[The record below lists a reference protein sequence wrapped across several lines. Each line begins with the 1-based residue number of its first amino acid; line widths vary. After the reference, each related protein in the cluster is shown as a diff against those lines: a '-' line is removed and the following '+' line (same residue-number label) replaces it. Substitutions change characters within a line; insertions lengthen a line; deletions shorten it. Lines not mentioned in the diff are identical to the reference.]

1 MRLDLHE
8 DPAVIQMA
16 DKMNVREEVVVG
28 YLHRVWSWVSRQ
40 CHGESVTNVTVMSRS
55 CHAPVSLASLGR
67 VLKLDGFPEQ
77 MASVGWLEEVEGEGI
92 RVPHF
97 DRWLSQ
103 TAKDRALATLRKRKQ
118 RAENGHA
125 DVTVMSRSKRDK
137 SVTTTTKQNKQS
149 SSLVNVGDVCLEEA
163 RRQAKSICRAL
174 YGDTAELMDSTRQTI
189 WVFAWLAAAG
199 ILSEAEVADV
209 IASACKPRVQN
220 RAQYLRGCLDKKLTK
235 RKSSWDDAFAA
246 APARPKPV
254 PDEPK

>member
-1 MRLDLHE
+1 
-8 DPAVIQMA
+8 MA
-16 DKMNVREEVVVG
+16 HVGWAIEEHEEVLRLPKFL
-28 YLHRVWSWVSRQ
+28 LH
-40 CHGESVTNVTVMSRS
+40 NVPTSER
-55 CHAPVSLASLGR
+55 R
-67 VLKLDGFPEQ
+67 KDQ
-77 MASVGWLEEVEGEGI
+77 
-92 RVPHF
+92 
-97 DRWLSQ
+97 DRER
-103 TAKDRALATLRKRKQ
+103 AKRYRERKRDQ
-118 RAENGHA
+118 LAGSNGKSTPKTSRDA
-125 DVTVMSRSKRDK
+125 SRDFVTLQNR
-137 SVTTTTKQNKQS
+137 TNKQS
-149 SSLVNVGDVCLEEA
+149 SSLVNVGEVCLEET

-235 RKSSWDDAFAA
+235 RRSSWDDAFAA